1 MKLGFLSVLFCR
13 KKAYNMKI
21 GGAMMEPD
29 SKNCITKNVRIL
41 RKAAKYTQAE
51 LAERCGLS
59 SDLISKVER
68 GQTNITQE
76 TLSKLATGLG
86 VPLVMLFDENL
97 DTEKI
102 KGNQD
107 LELYFSRLLI
117 LPTIKQ
123 REIMALLDIF
133 LGVDKNFRP

>member
-1 MKLGFLSVLFCR
+1 
-13 KKAYNMKI
+13 
-21 GGAMMEPD
+21 MEPD